1 MPYAGTRIS
10 SGCMHAKSLFVN
22 KESFI
27 FYIFW
32 KKTIPII
39 KNLINKRIIPII
51 YQCNIPYGRNTR
63 NLQIIWAWSCI
74 KSFKSILV
82 INAYL
87 LEFYLILQRRKI
99 KWKLV
104 IGALIFPKFKKHVQ
118 AQLGSRSGLGNPTSL
133 WGSRW
138 PSGQNCKN
146 ALINIMDNCLKLA
159 VGQPDI
165 GFKKCKFII

>member
-1 MPYAGTRIS
+1 MQAPAFLAGACMPSR
-10 SGCMHAKSLFVN
+10 SLSIKN
-22 KESFI
+22 LSFST
-27 FYIFW
+27 YSE

-104 IGALIFPKFKKHVQ
+104 IGALIFSKFKKHCSSPTRLSFGLRKPDLVMR
-118 AQLGSRSGLGNPTSL
+118 LPMTFGS
-133 WGSRW
+133 
-138 PSGQNCKN
+138 
-146 ALINIMDNCLKLA
+146 KL
-159 VGQPDI
+159 
-165 GFKKCKFII
+165 